1 MFYTKIIFMDVS
13 SIFNI
18 TLDFFK
24 KRIRQY
30 QEKKLKEILSKIQ
43 FHQYMKRQLE
53 QKIEEMINDE
63 QTKIIKEIDYHS
75 KMINVWQNN
84 EKKLKKQMN
93 EMEN

>member
-43 FHQYMKRQLE
+43 FHQYMKKQLE

-63 QTKIIKEIDYHS
+63 QTKIIKEIDYHG

-84 EKKLKKQMN
+84 EKKLKKQMK

>member
-1 MFYTKIIFMDVS
+1 MDVS

-43 FHQYMKRQLE
+43 FHQYVKRQLE

-63 QTKIIKEIDYHS
+63 QTKIIKEIYYHG

-84 EKKLKKQMN
+84 EKNSKNK
-93 EMEN
+93 